1 MTSLRQF
8 PLFDS
13 LSDEQIQNLD
23 QRCHWRE
30 FAPGEMIFDHNDTSN
45 DVNFIASG
53 EVRVIVRM
61 IEGREFIFN
70 DYMPGTFFGELSAI
84 DGGQRSA
91 NVTALRRSVMCIM
104 PANVFQDIAKKNPD
118 VAWRVMEKMAA
129 LIRMLSIRLS
139 EFTFLQ
145 AKQRICAELL
155 RSAKPRKGHDGEL
168 IISPPPIQRDIAD
181 KVSSR
186 REVVSRELK
195 LLERDLIVK
204 KSRGGLIIMRAGE
217 LRRRASENAKSSE
230 SLSA

>member
-13 LSDEQIQNLD
+13 LSDEQIYDLN
-23 QRCHWRE
+23 QRCCWRE
-30 FAPGEMIFDHNDTSN
+30 FAPGEMIFVHKDMSN

-70 DYMPGTFFGELSAI
+70 DYLPGTYFGELSAI

-91 NVTALRRSVMCIM
+91 NVTALRRTHMCIM
-104 PANVFQDIAKKNPD
+104 PAVVFQSVVKQNSE
-118 VAWRVMEKMAA
+118 VAWKVMEKMTL

-155 RSAKPRKGHDGEL
+155 RSAKPRKGHEGEL

-195 LLERDLIVK
+195 SLERQEIVK
-204 KSRGGLIIMRAGE
+204 KSRGGLIIMKAGE
-217 LRRRASENAKSSE
+217 LKRRASENA
-230 SLSA
+230 